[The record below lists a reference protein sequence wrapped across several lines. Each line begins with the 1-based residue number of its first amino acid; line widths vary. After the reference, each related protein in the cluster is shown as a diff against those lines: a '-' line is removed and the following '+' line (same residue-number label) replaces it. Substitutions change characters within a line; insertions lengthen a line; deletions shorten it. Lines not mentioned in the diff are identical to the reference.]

1 MVAVSSIVGTGTG
14 HRAPAKFDFQFL
26 IENLEGSKTAC
37 GFFSIKHL

>member
-14 HRAPAKFDFQFL
+14 TGKVQVWLPVL

-37 GFFSIKHL
+37 GIFSIKHL